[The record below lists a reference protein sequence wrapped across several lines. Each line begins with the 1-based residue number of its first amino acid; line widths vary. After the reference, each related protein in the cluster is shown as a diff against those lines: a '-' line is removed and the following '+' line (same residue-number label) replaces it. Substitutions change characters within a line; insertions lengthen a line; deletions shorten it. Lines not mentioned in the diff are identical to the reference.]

1 MQLNRHILSCVLNRL
16 QNDITNTWKTINDI
30 LSKTKI
36 QTKSP
41 TVIVENGVTHTDK
54 LNIANKC
61 NQLFTN
67 IAQTLARDIKY
78 DGTKKYK
85 YYLNKHI
92 NTVFDFQNID
102 EETVRK
108 TIQNIPSKIVVD

>member
-1 MQLNRHILSCVLNRL
+1 MCFKRFK
-16 QNDITNTWKTINDI
+16 NDIKNTWKTINDI

-36 QTKSP
+36 QKKSP

-61 NQLFTN
+61 NKFFFTN

-78 DGTKKYK
+78 DGTKNYK
-85 YYLNKHI
+85 Y
-92 NTVFDFQNID
+92 FF
-102 EETVRK
+102 
-108 TIQNIPSKIVVD
+108 

>member
-1 MQLNRHILSCVLNRL
+1 M
-16 QNDITNTWKTINDI
+16 
-30 LSKTKI
+30 
-36 QTKSP
+36 
-41 TVIVENGVTHTDK
+41 THTDK

-67 IAQTLARDIKY
+67 IAYTLTRDIKY
-78 DGTKKYK
+78 DGTKHYK

-92 NTVFDFQNID
+92 NTEFDFQNVD

-108 TIQNIPSKIVVD
+108 KI